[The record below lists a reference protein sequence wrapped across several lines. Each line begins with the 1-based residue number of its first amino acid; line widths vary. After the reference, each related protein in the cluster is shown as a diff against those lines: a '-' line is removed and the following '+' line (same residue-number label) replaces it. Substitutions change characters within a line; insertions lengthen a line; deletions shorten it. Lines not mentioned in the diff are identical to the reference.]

1 MCWKNNLI
9 EKRCSTPDF
18 TSGLAAVLN
27 TKIYIKNKF
36 ITHMNTVSWFILR
49 YSLSL
54 QPCTT
59 PFIQTIL
66 MFEHIDC
73 LAKVCNQ
80 HKAVH
85 NCNIFV
91 IKNVTNVNQ

>member
-1 MCWKNNLI
+1 
-9 EKRCSTPDF
+9 
-18 TSGLAAVLN
+18 
-27 TKIYIKNKF
+27 
-36 ITHMNTVSWFILR
+36 MNTVGLY

-54 QPCTT
+54 QPRTT
-59 PFIQTIL
+59 PFIQNVL
-66 MFEHIDC
+66 MFEYTDC

-91 IKNVTNVNQ
+91 IKNVLNINQ